1 MEGAAMK
8 QMQEPAKTASV
19 SEKAGP
25 VEIVISYL
33 LRIGVTTS
41 IVIVLVGLVLM
52 FVHHP
57 SYIHAGKDLQRL
69 TSPGAAFPHTLDEVA
84 AGLETHRGQA
94 VVALGLIVL
103 IGTPILRV
111 AASIVIFAVERDP
124 VYVLITG
131 TVLVVLLTSFVLGRV
146 E

>member
-1 MEGAAMK
+1 MNQTQGPGESAAAS
-8 QMQEPAKTASV
+8 QM
-19 SEKAGP
+19 AGP
-25 VEIVISYL
+25 AEIVISHL

-41 IVIVLVGLVLM
+41 MVIILVGLVLM

-57 SYIHAGKDLQRL
+57 GYLNVGPDLQRL
-69 TSPGAAFPHTLDEVA
+69 TSPGAAFPHTLADVA
-84 AGLETHRGQA
+84 AGLRTLRGQA
-94 VVALGLIVL
+94 VITLGLIVL

-111 AASIVIFAVERDP
+111 AASIVAFAIERDL
-124 VYVLITG
+124 VYVLITS